1 MLTLGRPMG
10 VVAGMV
16 NKPNQSAKEIVDEIV
31 AEAAEILGSANQ
43 YVSSKAR
50 L

>member
-1 MLTLGRPMG
+1 MG

-16 NKPNQSAKEIVDEIV
+16 NKPNQSAKEIVDQIV
-31 AEAAEILGSANQ
+31 EEAAEILSEAGRFVTSRA
-43 YVSSKAR
+43 K

>member
-1 MLTLGRPMG
+1 MG

-16 NKPNQSAKEIVDEIV
+16 NKPNQSAKEIIDEIV
-31 AEAAEILGSANQ
+31 SEAAQILGNAGQ
-43 YVSSKAR
+43 YVASSKAK

>member
-1 MLTLGRPMG
+1 MG

-16 NKPNQSAKEIVDEIV
+16 NKANQSAKEIIEEIV
-31 AEAAEILGSANQ
+31 SEAAEILGNAGQ
-43 YVSSKAR
+43 YVGSKAK